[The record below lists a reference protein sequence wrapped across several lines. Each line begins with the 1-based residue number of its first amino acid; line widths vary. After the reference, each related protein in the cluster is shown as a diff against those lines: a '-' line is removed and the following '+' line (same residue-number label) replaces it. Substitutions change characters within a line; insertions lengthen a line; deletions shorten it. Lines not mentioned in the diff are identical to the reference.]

1 MRKNGLRFIAL
12 LCLFGFA
19 LWLGAAEKW
28 SGTGMLLTEQGK
40 VPVLFI
46 ARHSC

>member
-1 MRKNGLRFIAL
+1 MMKTGLRFIAL

-28 SGTGMLLTEQGK
+28 SGTGMLLTEPGK
-40 VPVLFI
+40 VP
-46 ARHSC
+46 SP